1 MKYAKTLLDIAFIKS
16 CKTEHILP
24 TFAKVRLSNKNANS
38 KLKQRIGRII
48 IHNKKILY
56 FTKNFL
62 HVLRI
67 IIQSSLLLFLFL
79 FLRVRTFFCIMENV
93 QTNKTILKIKS
104 LCQYIT
110 GIKLQPITKKIQSD

>member
-48 IHNKKILY
+48 IHNKKFLY

>member
-48 IHNKKILY
+48 IHNKKFLY

-62 HVLRI
+62 HVLKI